1 MLLGETAPSDPLAP
15 LARESAL
22 LLAVSGGPDSVA
34 LMLLAAR
41 WPRRAAGVKIT
52 VATVDH
58 GLRENSREEALQV
71 GRWAGALGFDHRLL
85 SWEGPK
91 PTSRVQESA
100 RAARY
105 ALLCACARE
114 IARECALVT
123 AHHAD
128 DQAETILF
136 RLTRGSG
143 VAGLSGMASVSTR
156 DGVRLLRPLLDVPKA
171 ALEAICDEA
180 GHPFFRDPANENTRF
195 ARARL
200 RALSATLSA
209 QGLDRGALLR
219 LGGRAARAEFGAEM
233 VRFQREKDGGSR
245 LRRRGDAARRSGA
258 ARLAARD
265 FAAVAGRRDTAS
277 RRPGA
282 AIGSARTRGR
292 SRRPSSR
299 RGRAEADHA
308 GRPLH
313 SRQRSR
319 SDVNIGPAAFARP
332 RQTRGRA
339 AGQRGRRVNSSVSD
353 TLKPSGLLCVSIWS
367 AHLASDPRA
376 PKLRQTNVPGDGP
389 ASEYQITGAI

>member
-1 MLLGETAPSDPLAP
+1 MLLSETAPSDPLAP
-15 LARESAL
+15 LAGESAL

-58 GLRENSREEALQV
+58 GLRENSRDEALQV

-85 SWEGPK
+85 IWDGPK
-91 PTSRVQESA
+91 PATRIQETA

-114 IARECALVT
+114 IARECAVVT

-143 VAGLSGMASVSTR
+143 VAGLSGMASASTR
-156 DGVRLLRPLLDVPKA
+156 GGVRLLRPLLDVPKA

-200 RALSATLSA
+200 RALNATLSA

-219 LGGRAARAEFGAEM
+219 LGGRAARAESALSWCAFNC
-233 VRFQREKDGGSR
+233 EKDGGSR
-245 LRRRGDAARRSGA
+245 RRRSGNAARRGGA
-258 ARLAARD
+258 ARLAAGD
-265 FAAVAGRRDTAS
+265 FAAVAGGRDPAPRRAA
-277 RRPGA
+277 A

-308 GRPLH
+308 GRFLH
-313 SRQRSR
+313 SRRQSR
-319 SDVNIGPAAFARP
+319 GDVNIGPAALAGP
-332 RQTRGRA
+332 RQTRDRA
-339 AGQRGRRVNSSVSD
+339 ARERGRPVNSSLSV
-353 TLKPSGLLCVSIWS
+353 T
-367 AHLASDPRA
+367 
-376 PKLRQTNVPGDGP
+376 
-389 ASEYQITGAI
+389 